1 MQFSSRGLRAALA
14 TLVAFSILITL
25 TGCSG
30 SATKAEL
37 GIDKAASQIKRL
49 LGGGSSVESS
59 TTARTT
65 VPTGSVA
72 GTGTAAKG
80 GSTGTAT
87 GKPAGATG
95 APAAAGSPSAAP
107 VPTQIRIRVIWW
119 NDTVNKKPTGCE
131 IRLGSSAFS
140 PDISQKKDVGAVG
153 PAVIDKPLGLVI
165 YPDGRSGKKVV
176 VPIQLT
182 ADMQPDSERDAIHVA
197 VSDTEVRVLGSPV
210 DNFDRTFPR
219 F

>member
-14 TLVAFSILITL
+14 TFVAFSILITL

-49 LGGGSSVESS
+49 LGGGGATETSA
-59 TTARTT
+59 TARAT
-65 VPTGSVA
+65 VPTVS
-72 GTGTAAKG
+72 
-80 GSTGTAT
+80 
-87 GKPAGATG
+87 AGATG
-95 APAAAGSPSAAP
+95 NAQKGGSAGTTTKP
-107 VPTQIRIRVIWW
+107 VGASGSLTTPGNVSTPTVPVRIRVRVTWW

-131 IRLGSSAFS
+131 IVLGSSAFK
-140 PDISQKKDVGAVG
+140 PDISQKKVVGAVG
-153 PAVIDKPLGLVI
+153 PAETDKPLELVV

-182 ADMQPDSERDAIHVA
+182 RDMQPESEQDAIHVA